1 LALPLAAEPV
11 PEAAALPDRDAFGA
25 AVAPGKPHHS
35 QIKKLYAAIAGLDPN
50 AEQGARVAA
59 LEELFRWL
67 RSSRSIPTPPG
78 TVPGESAYIQRIRL
92 IVHAA
97 RTMPGVAA
105 RIAGTMVATLEQCQ
119 GGGLFA
125 KLGLPSERGLWTE
138 TVDRLS
144 RRMLPEPRDDR
155 DLLQIVSRL
164 LPKSRERNVMAS
176 LPAEL
181 FGELLHV
188 LGAGTWRPLERMR
201 SEAIALVAMRIAATG
216 LSDVLRARSLE
227 GPLEH
232 SPFYRL
238 PRAIETARQA
248 IGDGDAY
255 VAALSECRTI
265 ADECRAVT
273 ARVIENLEHSG
284 VSVDVVYRL
293 ELITLNLTRLERLLA
308 SFEPASDLDR
318 ALRSK
323 HFLVDLLEARLVD
336 HQLRD
341 ILGDN
346 LHLLARK
353 IIERAGHT
361 GEHYIT
367 SSRGEY
373 LKMLLSAGGGGI
385 LTAGTCAFKF
395 LTGWLK
401 APPFVEGFLNAVNY
415 SGSFVT
421 MQFLGFTLATKQP
434 SVTAAALAGTLRET
448 AGHPDLGRLVSLIA
462 RITRSQLAAAMGNI
476 GLVIPAALIFDWIW
490 RMKHGGEHFLDA
502 DTAAYALGSLHPTR
516 TGTIFFAALTG
527 VLLWAS
533 SLAAG
538 WLENWAVYRRL
549 PEAIEH
555 HPMGRFVGRRTMAWL
570 SRVFSRN
577 VSGIGGNVSLGT
589 LLAMTPIAGKFFGLP
604 LDVRHVTLSTGALTL
619 AVSSLGRSAA
629 LGDVIGAAIGILII
643 GSLNFGVSFVLA
655 LAVALRARQVERSD
669 RWRLVV
675 SLFATFL
682 KSPFQFV
689 FPPRDP
695 EASPV
700 HGPVSIRPPAA
711 H

>member
-1 LALPLAAEPV
+1 M
-11 PEAAALPDRDAFGA
+11 
-25 AVAPGKPHHS
+25 APGKPHHS
-35 QIKKLYAAIAGLDPN
+35 QIKKLFAALAAFDPG
-50 AEQGARVAA
+50 ASQDARVAA

-78 TVPGESAYIQRIRL
+78 AVPGESVYVTRVRL
-92 IVHAA
+92 LTHAA
-97 RTMPGVAA
+97 KTIPSVSSRLS
-105 RIAGTMVATLEQCQ
+105 GTLADTLEQAQ
-119 GGGLFA
+119 GAGLFA
-125 KLGLPSERGLWTE
+125 RLGLPSERGLWTE

-144 RRMLPEPRDDR
+144 RRTLPEPRDDH
-155 DLLQIVSRL
+155 DLLQIVGRL
-164 LPKSRERNVMAS
+164 LPRSRDRSAIAT
-176 LPAEL
+176 LPVEL
-181 FGELLHV
+181 FSEILAV
-188 LGAGTWRPLERMR
+188 LGESTWSALDRTR
-201 SEAIALVAMRIAATG
+201 SEALALLATRISATG
-216 LSDVLRARSLE
+216 LSDALRTRGLE
-227 GPLEH
+227 GPLEQ
-232 SPFYRL
+232 SPFFRL
-238 PRAIETARQA
+238 PRAIDTAR
-248 IGDGDAY
+248 
-255 VAALSECRTI
+255 AALAAGDTNAFVFADGECRRI
-265 ADECRAVT
+265 IEECRAVSG
-273 ARVIENLEHSG
+273 RVIENLENSG

-293 ELITLNLTRLERLLA
+293 ELVALNLDRLERLLA
-308 SFEPASDLDR
+308 TFLPARELDR
-318 ALRSK
+318 AQRAKML
-323 HFLVDLLEARLVD
+323 LVDLLEARLKD

-367 SSRGEY
+367 NSRGEY

-385 LTAGTCAFKF
+385 LTAGTCALKF
-395 LTGWLK
+395 ATGWLK
-401 APPFVEGFLNAVNY
+401 APPFVEGVLSSLNY
-415 SGSFVT
+415 GGSFLL
-421 MQFLGFTLATKQP
+421 MQFMGFTLATKQP

-448 AGHPDLGRLVSLIA
+448 AGHADLGRLVSLIA
-462 RITRSQLAAAMGNI
+462 RITRSQLAAAIGNI
-476 GLVIPAALIFDWIW
+476 GMVIPAALAFDWFW
-490 RMKHGGEHFLDA
+490 RSRHGGEAFLDA
-502 DTAAYALGSLHPTR
+502 DTASYALGSLHPLR

-527 VLLWAS
+527 VLLWLS
-533 SLAAG
+533 SLVAG

-555 HPMGRFVGRRTMAWL
+555 HPMGRIVGRRVMGWL

-577 VSGIGGNVSLGT
+577 VSGFGGNVSLGV

-629 LGDVIGAAIGILII
+629 IGDVIAAGIGILII

-669 RWRLVV
+669 RWRLLL

-682 KSPFQFV
+682 RSPLQFFV
-689 FPPRDP
+689 PPRNP
-695 EASPV
+695 EATAV
-700 HGPVSIRPPAA
+700 HGPVSVAPPR